1 MLLVRSSFRRSEFS
15 TPEDKMIYHTEESR
29 GGLTAAQFERNV
41 AGATDAIWTTI
52 GAFFQE
58 AFRAAHV
65 MHGPGNRRGT
75 R

>member
-1 MLLVRSSFRRSEFS
+1 
-15 TPEDKMIYHTEESR
+15 MIYHTEESR
-29 GGLTAAQFERNV
+29 GGLTPAQFERNV
-41 AGATDAIWTTI
+41 AGATQAIWTTI